1 MSHPYRMAT
10 PGRLARRRRRQWIA
24 YYAQLAGG
32 VLAMAGTLTAIVLV
46 HFI

>member
-1 MSHPYRMAT
+1 MNRPYRMAT

-24 YYAQLAGG
+24 YYLQLAGG
-32 VLAMAGTLTAIVLV
+32 VLAMASVLAAIVLV